1 MEEGN
6 DLDSLITNSAQ
17 SGLDGDS
24 AMTAENISPAQRPKM
39 KKIKRAKVRLAT
51 PIPPVPEKIMPIS
64 GDTDNSIDIVAHPT
78 DQTAQTETAALQQVN
93 DLDALVSNISQTNTH
108 SEQKA
113 SKQGDILQE
122 MNTGTEL
129 VTSSDAQEM
138 AFTQEESP
146 YILEGLPPEL
156 DYETDEAY
164 ESTYESDS
172 GYIKKSIFYAVS
184 CACLLVGLFVG
195 KTLFSSQTVENHG
208 LEGVVL
214 NPDVPAGRPRC
225 GLTDKSQACTFYM
238 MNWYKQELNGRDF
251 YKLAAQL
258 TGRETYMIETDN
270 LRYST
275 VKIRPGAI
283 AQLNIPAL
291 LK

>member
-1 MEEGN
+1 MVEGN
-6 DLDSLITNSAQ
+6 DLDSLLTNN
-17 SGLDGDS
+17 L
-24 AMTAENISPAQRPKM
+24 TENPAVQNTEALQTQRPKM
-39 KKIKRAKVRLAT
+39 KKIKRAKVRLVT
-51 PIPPVPEKIMPIS
+51 PIPPVPEKIMPVS
-64 GDTDNSIDIVAHPT
+64 KDSEVVSPLNDLSAFQSTDKEIQNIQSD
-78 DQTAQTETAALQQVN
+78 N
-93 DLDALVSNISQTNTH
+93 DLDILISKVSQNNEDVLQVNTNESSSSQNTN
-108 SEQKA
+108 K
-113 SKQGDILQE
+113 G
-122 MNTGTEL
+122 TGL
-129 VTSSDAQEM
+129 ITSVDAQELSS
-138 AFTQEESP
+138 TDGDSP
-146 YILEGLPPEL
+146 YVLEGLPPEL

-164 ESTYESDS
+164 DAAYDGDT
-172 GYIKKSIFYAVS
+172 GYIKKSIFYIATCV
-184 CACLLVGLFVG
+184 CLLAGVFIG
-195 KTLFSSQTVENHG
+195 KTLFSSQTIEKHG

-225 GLTDKSQACTFYM
+225 GLTDKNQACTFYI

-270 LRYST
+270 LRYAT